1 MSWTVAVDQAQL
13 NAAQDLLK
21 YIGGGYERAVMRAAN
36 YAADRTRTA
45 TSKKLKALLTADP
58 ERIDKSLKRDRAT
71 LSSPTAVLNIMGKTI
86 PLFRFDVSFM
96 YPTISGGVTAKV
108 YKSGGQPLELK
119 HAFIAKMQSGHVG
132 VFHREGSPRRM
143 NKGNY
148 EGQVKQ
154 PIIEHFGPHAARA
167 FEKTPG
173 VEGEL
178 MTLGA
183 DRFVS
188 ELDRQVGLLFKQEY
202 GVDPPDDWAD

>member
-1 MSWTVAVDQAQL
+1 MSWTVAMDQAQL

-21 YIGGGYERAVMRAAN
+21 YISGGYERAVMRAAN

-58 ERIDKSLKRDRAT
+58 ERIDKSLARKRAT
-71 LSSPTAVLNIMGKTI
+71 LSNPAAILAITGNSI

-96 YPTISGGVTAKV
+96 YPTVSGGVTAKV
-108 YKSGGQPLELK
+108 YKSGGETLALK
-119 HAFIAKMQSGHVG
+119 HAFIAKFKSGHVG
-132 VFHREGSPRRM
+132 VFTR
-143 NKGNY
+143 KGK
-148 EGQVKQ
+148 ERF
-154 PIIEHFGPHAARA
+154 PIEEHFGPHAARA

-183 DRFVS
+183 DRFTS